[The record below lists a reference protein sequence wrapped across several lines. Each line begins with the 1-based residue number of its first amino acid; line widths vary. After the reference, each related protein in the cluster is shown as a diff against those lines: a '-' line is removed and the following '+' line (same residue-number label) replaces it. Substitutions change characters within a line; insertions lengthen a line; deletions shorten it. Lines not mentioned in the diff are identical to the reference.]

1 MEHILDNAYT
11 NWRVPLSPSTDNH
24 SFKQILAKLGNTAT
38 PSVFSGKTTKF
49 SNKILVGKKEYASEC
64 ILHNIQD
71 MESTC

>member
-38 PSVFSGKTTKF
+38 LLLGAIVLIGMKYE
-49 SNKILVGKKEYASEC
+49 L
-64 ILHNIQD
+64 
-71 MESTC
+71 